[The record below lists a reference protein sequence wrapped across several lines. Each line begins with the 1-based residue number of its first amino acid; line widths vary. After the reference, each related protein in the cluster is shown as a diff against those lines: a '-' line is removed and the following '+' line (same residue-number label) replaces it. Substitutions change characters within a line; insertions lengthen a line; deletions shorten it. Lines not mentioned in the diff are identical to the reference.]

1 MVWHV
6 AGVTRGQLFR
16 LSLKKNNIYDKSK
29 SGVTKWRNM
38 LFVWMSKILRK
49 CVVH

>member
-6 AGVTRGQLFR
+6 AGVTRRQLLL
-16 LSLKKNNIYDKSK
+16 LSLKRAIFDKYK

-38 LFVWMSKILRK
+38 ILVQMSKILRK
-49 CVVH
+49 CVVC